1 MPSSVSVVCSRAS
14 VCGSATV
21 AIAYAATSYPASSIA
36 ATIAAASSGSPVT
49 VTVSPSRSTST
60 DSTPCS
66 CETSPSIARWQCAQE
81 TPGTLYLRVVIGR
94 SFSSRYRSKYPSRV
108 YHMNRAGS
116 LWGSAIQATLHCLT
130 GCAIGEVLGMII
142 ATALAWGNAAS
153 IGISVVLAFL
163 FGYALTLRP
172 MIAAGVP
179 LRRASR
185 LAVASDTLS
194 ILTMEIVDN
203 AFILVVPGALAA
215 GLADG
220 LFWWSLA
227 LS

>member
-1 MPSSVSVVCSRAS
+1 
-14 VCGSATV
+14 
-21 AIAYAATSYPASSIA
+21 
-36 ATIAAASSGSPVT
+36 
-49 VTVSPSRSTST
+49 
-60 DSTPCS
+60 
-66 CETSPSIARWQCAQE
+66 
-81 TPGTLYLRVVIGR
+81 
-94 SFSSRYRSKYPSRV
+94 
-108 YHMNRAGS
+108 MNRADS
-116 LWGSAIQATLHCLT
+116 LWRSAIQATLHCLT

-153 IGISVVLAFL
+153 IGISVLLAFF

-185 LAVASDTLS
+185 LAVASDTVS

-220 LFWWSLA
+220 LFWWSLV
-227 LS
+227 LSLVIAFVLTVPVNRWLIARGRGHAVLHEMHAH